1 MVIWI
6 GKVETMLVEILN
18 PEEAMVVV
26 VIIPVEILNPEEVME
41 VVDIILVEI
50 LNPVEVMEVEVMLVE
65 VAVRVAI
72 AAIMEVEIRV
82 EVWIGKE
89 TPTTIIMVFMA
100 AEVIKT
106 TNQITTLVLPVY
118 PIGL

>member
-6 GKVETMLVEILN
+6 GKVETMLVETVRQ
-18 PEEAMVVV
+18 EEIMVVV

-50 LNPVEVMEVEVMLVE
+50 LNLVEAMEVEVMLVE
-65 VAVRVAI
+65 
-72 AAIMEVEIRV
+72 IMEVEIRV

-89 TPTTIIMVFMA
+89 TPTTIIMAFMVV
-100 AEVIKT
+100 EVIKT
-106 TNQITTLVLPVY
+106 TNLITTLVLPVY

>member
-26 VIIPVEILNPEEVME
+26 VIIPVEIPNPEEIME
-41 VVDIILVEI
+41 EVDIIQVEI